1 MARFLD
7 IDLTT
12 GAIAR
17 REVDAAVFERYVGG
31 RGLDARR
38 LVDSVGPGTDPLG
51 PDNPL
56 LITPGLLTGGVAP
69 GSSRVHLGARSPL
82 TGLLGSSNIG
92 GRLGWGLRRA
102 GVAGLAVTGVSPRP
116 VYLWIDGDGAE
127 LRDAGEV
134 WGMETDAAAAA
145 LAAAAASGD
154 AGGPGRAGN
163 AHRRGAHG
171 VPAMLLIGPAG
182 ENLARIACAVTE
194 RGHAAGRTGMGAV
207 MGAKRL
213 KAVVIGGAG
222 AAGRDAPP
230 LPPPTARPAVE
241 RFVAALRAAPAYG
254 ELRAYGTSLSVSWSS
269 DLGLLSTRNFAEPQ
283 FAAAA
288 ATGGEG
294 IAPFVGRRH
303 GCHGCPV
310 HCKAEVRFATG
321 RYGELSGERPDFE
334 PLAAWGARVGV
345 DDPEAVLYL
354 HNRCDRLGLDSI
366 SAAAAAG
373 FAVDLYERGVIGPA
387 DTGGLE
393 LRWGDAETLGRLVE
407 EMAAGRG
414 FGGLLAA
421 GVRHAAQAI
430 GRGAGRY
437 AYEVKGLELPA
448 YDPRGAYGAALAVAV
463 SPRGGDFTDIY
474 ARQEFNVTPADAERL
489 YGDEHAGDPL
499 SPRGKAAIV
508 RAAMVASAALDALGL
523 CKIADFTLLDD
534 YQLEHAADLAAGVTG
549 LDLTRDGL
557 LAVGERIVALERLFN
572 LRLGATAADDVLPA
586 VFGEEPLSTGPNR
599 GSTVDLAGM
608 RAEFYRLM
616 GWSPQGVPTASTLA
630 RLGLDERGAD
640 LAGGTNARRP
650 RPSGP
655 AAQATGEAA
664 QTPGEATP
672 ATATTARSKHD

>member
-1 MARFLD
+1 LARFLD

-17 REVDAAVFERYVGG
+17 RDVDAAVLERYVGG

-38 LVDSVGPGTDPLG
+38 LFDGVGPGTDPLG

-145 LAAAAASGD
+145 LAAAAASVAGD
-154 AGGPGRAGN
+154 GAGRAGDT
-163 AHRRGAHG
+163 RRPDTHG
-171 VPAMLLIGPAG
+171 GPAMLLIGPAG

-213 KAVVIGGAG
+213 KAVVVGVARAE

-230 LPPPTARPAVE
+230 PTAKPAID
-241 RFVAALRAAPAYG
+241 RFIVALRAAPAYG
-254 ELRAYGTSLSVSWSS
+254 EVCAYGTSLSVSWSS
-269 DLGLLSTRNFAEPQ
+269 DLGLLSARNFSEPQ

-310 HCKAEVRFATG
+310 HCKAEVRLAGG
-321 RYGELSGERPDFE
+321 RFGELTGERPDFE

-373 FAVDLYERGVIGPA
+373 FAVDLCERGVIGPA

-393 LRWGDAETLGRLVE
+393 LRWGDAEALGWLVE

-448 YDPRGAYGAALAVAV
+448 YDPRGAYGAALACAV
-463 SPRGGDFTDIY
+463 SQRGGDFTDIY

-534 YQLEHAADLAAGVTG
+534 YQLEHAADLASGVTG
-549 LDLTRDGL
+549 LDLTPGGL
-557 LAVGERIVALERLFN
+557 FATGERIVSLERLLN
-572 LRLGATAADDVLPA
+572 LRLGATASDDVLPA
-586 VFGEEPLSTGPNR
+586 VFREEPLSTGPNR

-608 RAEFYRLM
+608 RAEFYDLM
-616 GWSPQGVPTASTLA
+616 GWSPQGVPTVSTLA

-640 LAGGTNARRP
+640 LPRETRARPP
-650 RPSGP
+650 RPPRTAAP
-655 AAQATGEAA
+655 AAGEAA
-664 QTPGEATP
+664 QAAGEATP
-672 ATATTARSKHD
+672 AAATTTRSKHD